1 MDDRVYGLDRTLVLG
16 GGLAGLSA
24 AYQLT
29 AENVSVTVI
38 EASEKIGGLART
50 IEHNGFRFDLGG
62 HRFVTHDKNLE
73 KFVKTLLEEDYLE
86 VPRSSKILLR
96 GRYFD
101 YPLRPLKAFFGF
113 GPIMSVK
120 ILADYFFEQLRS
132 QFFKRSP
139 VSLEDWVVNHYGRTM
154 FNLYF
159 KDYSEKVWGI
169 DCQLIDQSWVEQRI
183 QGLSL
188 AKVIAKSLL
197 PTINKTP
204 ITLAN
209 RFIYPKKGIGEITD
223 TLAAKI
229 REKNSI
235 YTQTKVQQ
243 VHHQGSK
250 IKSIETS
257 CNGQAEQF
265 NARHFISTIPL
276 PELVKYLHPSP
287 PKNVL
292 EAASQL
298 QSRDLV
304 TVTLMINRPRV
315 TDQTWIYVPEKSI
328 PFGRVHEPTNWSKE
342 MSTDGKSL
350 LVVEYFCFRGDKTW
364 NSEDKELA
372 DETSRILV
380 KLGLVKN
387 KDILDHKVL
396 RVANAYPLFNVGFK
410 EHCSTIYQ
418 YLEHFDNLFT
428 AGRGGMFRYYNMD
441 HAMQAGFDAS
451 NFVLKN
457 QAKIMET
464 IDFK

>member
-169 DCQLIDQSWVEQRI
+169 EFYQLI
-183 QGLSL
+183 
-188 AKVIAKSLL
+188 
-197 PTINKTP
+197 
-204 ITLAN
+204 
-209 RFIYPKKGIGEITD
+209 
-223 TLAAKI
+223 
-229 REKNSI
+229 
-235 YTQTKVQQ
+235 
-243 VHHQGSK
+243 
-250 IKSIETS
+250 
-257 CNGQAEQF
+257 
-265 NARHFISTIPL
+265 
-276 PELVKYLHPSP
+276 
-287 PKNVL
+287 
-292 EAASQL
+292 
-298 QSRDLV
+298 
-304 TVTLMINRPRV
+304 
-315 TDQTWIYVPEKSI
+315 
-328 PFGRVHEPTNWSKE
+328 
-342 MSTDGKSL
+342 
-350 LVVEYFCFRGDKTW
+350 
-364 NSEDKELA
+364 
-372 DETSRILV
+372 
-380 KLGLVKN
+380 
-387 KDILDHKVL
+387 
-396 RVANAYPLFNVGFK
+396 
-410 EHCSTIYQ
+410 
-418 YLEHFDNLFT
+418 
-428 AGRGGMFRYYNMD
+428 
-441 HAMQAGFDAS
+441 
-451 NFVLKN
+451 
-457 QAKIMET
+457 
-464 IDFK
+464 